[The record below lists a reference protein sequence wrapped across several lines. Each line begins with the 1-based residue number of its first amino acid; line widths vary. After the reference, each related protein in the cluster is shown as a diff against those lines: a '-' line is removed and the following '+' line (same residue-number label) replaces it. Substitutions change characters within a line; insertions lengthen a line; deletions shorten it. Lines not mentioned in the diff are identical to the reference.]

1 MHLIGQVIVGH
12 LYKHKVEEML
22 DCIGHCKTH
31 ILVKVDQISS
41 VASCNLIL
49 ACSLCIT
56 FTWVNMLSCILV
68 RHLLKPTAGLQ
79 TYVDAFV
86 AFSNFLRESHE
97 IYKEV
102 GGVEDRPDY
111 LAI

>member
-1 MHLIGQVIVGH
+1 
-12 LYKHKVEEML
+12 
-22 DCIGHCKTH
+22 
-31 ILVKVDQISS
+31 
-41 VASCNLIL
+41 
-49 ACSLCIT
+49 
-56 FTWVNMLSCILV
+56 MLSCILV
-68 RHLLKPTAGLQ
+68 RHLLKPTAELQ

-86 AFSNFLRESHE
+86 VFSNFLRESHE